1 MASLCGGL
9 LEFSFNTD
17 IGRFILSSEISGLAD
32 EGNLESNMFDNMEE
46 TKKITV
52 FEVANIWQ
60 CQGDLIVLKLIK

>member
-1 MASLCGGL
+1 M
-9 LEFSFNTD
+9 
-17 IGRFILSSEISGLAD
+17 SSEISGLAD
-32 EGNLESNMFDNMEE
+32 EGNLESNMFDNVEE